1 MCIRKKQRER
11 ERDAGQCCE
20 RKRRERE
27 RGGFPSS
34 VYYLAVP

>member
-1 MCIRKKQRER
+1 MHKKETERER
-11 ERDAGQCCE
+11 EMLGNVV
-20 RKRRERE
+20 KE

>member
-1 MCIRKKQRER
+1 MCIRKKQR

-20 RKRRERE
+20 RKRRVRE